1 MGSAAVLL
9 LFLTTVH
16 VVTAAIV
23 HEHSQ
28 CLDNPPDMSSLRGV
42 QAGEVVD
49 DLPGGFRAYVTGPSK
64 SSHAV
69 VLASDFYGWSSNLN
83 TPLVQIQN
91 KFCCW
96 LFCGPSD

>member
-28 CLDNPPDMSSLRGV
+28 CLDNPPDISLRGV
-42 QAGEVVD
+42 EAGEVVD
-49 DLPGGFRAYVTGPSK
+49 DLPGGFRAYVTGPSM
-64 SSHAV
+64 SSRAV
-69 VLASDFYGWSSNLN
+69 VLASDVYGWSSNLN
-83 TPLVQIQN
+83 TPLVQIQIQ
-91 KFCCW
+91 FCCW
-96 LFCGPSD
+96 LFCRAV